1 MNGNTV
7 LKWRVAKV
15 LALWRPFVVG
25 QPAMTG
31 AVLQL
36 TSKGASWYGDAQLLT
51 YSLRHLE
58 EKIAR

>member
-7 LKWRVAKV
+7 LEWRVAKV

-51 YSLRHLE
+51 YS
-58 EKIAR
+58 